1 MGRGSYNNKDY
12 SEQKFSDKKRT
23 LNSIKDKVEADPK
36 LRGKYIKELAQ
47 LKAVNKVQ
55 ARMNEQ
61 TKRINKLKASEK
73 LTGRDNSKIIENLE
87 KQKIK
92 LAENYLKASK

>member
-1 MGRGSYNNKDY
+1 
-12 SEQKFSDKKRT
+12 
-23 LNSIKDKVEADPK
+23 
-36 LRGKYIKELAQ
+36 
-47 LKAVNKVQ
+47 
-55 ARMNEQ
+55 
-61 TKRINKLKASEK
+61 LKASEK